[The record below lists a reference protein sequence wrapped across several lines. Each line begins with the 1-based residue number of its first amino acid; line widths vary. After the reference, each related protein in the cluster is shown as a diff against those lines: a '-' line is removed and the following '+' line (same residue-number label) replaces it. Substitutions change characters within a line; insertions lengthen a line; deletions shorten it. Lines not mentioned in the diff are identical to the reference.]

1 MFATN
6 QTKEIG
12 FAQSATQSVP
22 DTQPLDR
29 NCAMARVSNDKRKM
43 YVHVE
48 SQIVY
53 EQYVSENSDHKMQNR
68 QLKKDESR
76 T

>member
-43 YVHVE
+43 YSHAE
-48 SQIVY
+48 FSAFPPP
-53 EQYVSENSDHKMQNR
+53 SNSR
-68 QLKKDESR
+68 ILFE
-76 T
+76 TAPG